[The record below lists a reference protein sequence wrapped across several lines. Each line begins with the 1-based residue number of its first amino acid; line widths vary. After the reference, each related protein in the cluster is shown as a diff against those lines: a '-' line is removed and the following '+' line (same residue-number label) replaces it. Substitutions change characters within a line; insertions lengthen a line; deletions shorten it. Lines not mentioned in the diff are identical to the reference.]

1 MQIQISKK
9 LSLRK
14 AVLFHSACNT
24 PWAKGIHDSA
34 NLVIENIISGVKTMT
49 QNFTVSALQSLYEQK
64 LILTIIF
71 VSRKLHNRNWSCWT
85 KSEEVAERKT

>member
-14 AVLFHSACNT
+14 AVLFHSACNI
-24 PWAKGIHDSA
+24 PRVKGIHDCA
-34 NLVIENIISGVKTMT
+34 NLVTENIISGVETMT
-49 QNFTVSALQSLYEQK
+49 QNFIVSALQSLYEHK

-71 VSRKLHNRNWSCWT
+71 VC
-85 KSEEVAERKT
+85 